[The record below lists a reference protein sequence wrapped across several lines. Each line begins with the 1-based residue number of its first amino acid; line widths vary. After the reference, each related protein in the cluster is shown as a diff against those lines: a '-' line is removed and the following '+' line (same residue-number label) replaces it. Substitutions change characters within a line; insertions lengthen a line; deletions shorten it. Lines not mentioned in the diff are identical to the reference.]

1 MASLKCFLDTVIGDK
16 VRKVA
21 RNPLLL
27 LNTEETRGE
36 QRQKQRVCVGVTG
49 IIQTRCDSSLG
60 KDACVH
66 AKLLQL
72 WQTL

>member
-1 MASLKCFLDTVIGDK
+1 MGSLKCFLDTVIGDK

-36 QRQKQRVCVGVTG
+36 QRQKQ
-49 IIQTRCDSSLG
+49 SLHRSYWNNP
-60 KDACVH
+60 DEMRQ
-66 AKLLQL
+66 QL
-72 WQTL
+72 R